1 MNKKKTFSMVEMLV
15 TMAIFAVLSVMLL
28 NSLLLNVR
36 LSTKINIRARVR
48 SDLNEIVTQIERDIR
63 NAQEIT
69 QCGPPNPTATCN
81 MVVNGQTVSWRL
93 DTINHRVIRLTGGVQ
108 DYFSSPNLYF
118 DNTALAFNKTTIQAD
133 EKGTL
138 RYANIVVTLFAESSA
153 SVLGCESA
161 GANKICSNTEADD
174 VQWAENQVRQF
185 SVSTRNY
192 MID

>member
-1 MNKKKTFSMVEMLV
+1 MVEMLV
-15 TMAIFAVLSVMLL
+15 TMAIFAILSVMLL

-36 LSTKINIRARVR
+36 LSTKINVRARVR

-69 QCGPPNPTATCN
+69 ECGPPNVATVCN

-93 DTINHRVIRLTGGVQ
+93 DTINNRVVRSTAGIQ
-108 DYFSSPNLYF
+108 DYFSSPNLF
-118 DNTALAFNKTTIQAD
+118 FNNTALAFNKTTIQAD
-133 EKGTL
+133 EKGSL

-153 SVLGCESA
+153 TVLGCESA
-161 GANKICSNTEADD
+161 GIDRICSNAQVDD
-174 VQWAENQVRQF
+174 IQWAENQVRQF

-192 MID
+192 LID